1 MNCFNN
7 NRPKLSS
14 SERTRNKKAQAIFK
28 ANVTDYQKRSK
39 SLKGGSCNLQNCNNF
54 NGKVGFYRD
63 GNLRNVRS
71 YDKFLSLNRGSA
83 LCVDGAYKG
92 CGPLIDASE
101 NFVIQRGLDSC
112 NRKGVT
118 NTKVKIVTGMDSV
131 YNRLSGLSFIS
142 SLSNGLRGFIT
153 SKIWCG
159 TYIDS
164 GDVGINQ
171 SRYPTFDSS
180 KCVIVTDPSNNLFGS
195 NFCPTDMDN
204 LSQGPNKYLAYTSAT
219 KYVRIEGP
227 LWNSSTGGGQI
238 KCDSNNVSVG
248 DLVISGLFSA
258 ANIDNSYAGS
268 VPSSNPLNLTKND
281 VLVASPSFQYF
292 NGVGIVMKKC
302 CGTGPNGEPNWW
314 TFFVKILY
322 GIIPPPQLLP
332 VLTTYAN
339 TTNNALKRLSFANNT
354 QGVGGFQ
361 VKLGGQ
367 FKPSSPPSCVTNC
380 ITLPSGGSVN
390 DFPFPW
396 AAWQKSYGNH
406 PYGGGIGFFR
416 QTEAKHI
423 FKPTNIGIYAT
434 MGWQN
439 TSGSAWSSIFPIN
452 GSDISGNFTKKPLL
466 ITEGAGLPCK
476 RNLMFGN
483 NTEQNY
489 LVSYDPTNKN
499 VRFNINPKLYTDFNL

>member
-39 SLKGGSCNLQNCNNF
+39 SLKGGPCNLQNCNNF

-142 SLSNGLRGFIT
+142 TLSNGFKGFIT

-159 TYIDS
+159 TYIDP

-171 SRYPTFDSS
+171 SRYPKFDSS

-227 LWNSSTGGGQI
+227 LWKSSAGGDPI
-238 KCDSNNVSVG
+238 PCDDNTVSVG

-258 ANIDNSYAGS
+258 ANIDNSYPPTASGS
-268 VPSSNPLNLTKND
+268 FTAND
-281 VLVASPSFQYF
+281 MLVASPSFQYF
-292 NGVGIVMKKC
+292 NGIGIVIKKC

-332 VLTTYAN
+332 VLTTYAD
-339 TTNNALKRLSFANNT
+339 TTNNAIRRLSFANNT

-367 FKPSSPPSCVTNC
+367 FRELNSSVGEV
-380 ITLPSGGSVN
+380 LPTGFTS
-390 DFPFPW
+390 W
-396 AAWQKSYGNH
+396 EKKYGNH
-406 PYGGGIGFFR
+406 PYGGGIGFFT
-416 QTEAKHI
+416 QTEAKNI
-423 FKPTNIGIYAT
+423 FKSTNIDIYAT
-434 MGWQN
+434 MGWAN
-439 TSGSAWSSIFPIN
+439 TGGLSWGGAFPTN
-452 GSDISGNFTKKPLL
+452 GSDISSGFTKKTLL

-483 NTEQNY
+483 NTQQNY
-489 LVSYDPTNKN
+489 LVSYDPANKN
-499 VRFNINPKLYTDFNL
+499 VRFNVNPKLYTDFNL

>member
-14 SERTRNKKAQAIFK
+14 SERTQNKKAREIFK
-28 ANVTDYQKRSK
+28 ANITDYQKRSK
-39 SLKGGSCNLQNCNNF
+39 SLKGGPCNLQNCNNF

-63 GNLRNVRS
+63 GSLRNVRS

-142 SLSNGLRGFIT
+142 SLSNGFRGFIT
-153 SKIWCG
+153 SKIWCAPFVDP
-159 TYIDS
+159 TN
-164 GDVGINQ
+164 VGINQ
-171 SRYPTFDSS
+171 SKHLTFDSS
-180 KCVIVTDPSNNLFGS
+180 NCVIVTDPSNNLFGS

-204 LSQGPNKYLAYTSAT
+204 ISQGPNKYLAYTNAT
-219 KYVRIEGP
+219 KYVKIEGP
-227 LWNSSTGGGQI
+227 LWKSSAGGVPI
-238 KCDSNNVSVG
+238 PCDDNTVSVG

-258 ANIDNSYAGS
+258 ANIDNSYIS
-268 VPSSNPLNLTKND
+268 LSSNER
-281 VLVASPSFQYF
+281 LVASPSFQYF
-292 NGVGIVMKKC
+292 NGVGIVIRKC

-314 TFFVKILY
+314 TFFVKVLY
-322 GIIPPPQLLP
+322 GLIPPPQLLP

-339 TTNNALKRLSFANNT
+339 TTNNAIKRLSFANNT
-354 QGVGGFQ
+354 QGVGGLQ

-367 FKPSSPPSCVTNC
+367 FKTGTLPPS
-380 ITLPSGGSVN
+380 GSSDWTKIEN
-390 DFPFPW
+390 
-396 AAWQKSYGNH
+396 YGNH
-406 PYGGGIGFFR
+406 PYGGGIGFFK
-416 QTEAKHI
+416 QTEAGNI
-423 FKPTNIGIYAT
+423 FQPTNISIYAT

-439 TSGSAWSSIFPIN
+439 TSGSAWSSGGGSNFPSS
-452 GSDISGNFTKKPLL
+452 GSQISNNFTKKPLL

-483 NTEQNY
+483 NTQQNY
-489 LVSYDPTNKN
+489 LVSYDPANKN
-499 VRFNINPKLYTDFNL
+499 VRFNVNPKLYTDFNL

>member
-14 SERTRNKKAQAIFK
+14 SERTRNKKAQTIFK

-39 SLKGGSCNLQNCNNF
+39 SLKGGPCNLQNCNNF

-142 SLSNGLRGFIT
+142 SLSNGFKGFIT
-153 SKIWCG
+153 SKIWRPPF
-159 TYIDS
+159 IDA
-164 GDVGINQ
+164 DNVGINQ

-204 LSQGPNKYLAYTSAT
+204 ISQGPNKYLAYTSAT

-227 LWNSSTGGGQI
+227 LWDASQNVGCQI
-238 KCDSNNVSVG
+238 YCDSNTVSVG

-258 ANIDNSYAGS
+258 ANIDNSY
-268 VPSSNPLNLTKND
+268 PQQNNEL
-281 VLVASPSFQYF
+281 LVASPSFQYF

-354 QGVGGFQ
+354 QGVGGLQ

-367 FKPSSPPSCVTNC
+367 FKPSSPSLP
-380 ITLPSGGSVN
+380 LPSSGSVN
-390 DFPFPW
+390 DVPFPW

-406 PYGGGIGFFR
+406 PYGGGIGFFKQR
-416 QTEAKHI
+416 EAVNI
-423 FKPTNIGIYAT
+423 FQPTNIGIQAT
-434 MGWQN
+434 MGWAN
-439 TSGSAWSSIFPIN
+439 TGGSPWGGAFPIT

>member
-14 SERTRNKKAQAIFK
+14 SERTQNKKAREIFK
-28 ANVTDYQKRSK
+28 ANITDYQKRSK
-39 SLKGGSCNLQNCNNF
+39 SLKGGPCNLQNCNNF

-63 GNLRNVRS
+63 GTLRNVRS

-131 YNRLSGLSFIS
+131 YNRFSGLSFIS
-142 SLSNGLRGFIT
+142 SLSNGFRGFIT
-153 SKIWCG
+153 SKIWCEPF
-159 TYIDS
+159 INANN
-164 GDVGINQ
+164 VGINQ
-171 SRYPTFDSS
+171 SKQPVFDSS
-180 KCVIVTDPSNNLFGS
+180 NCVIVTDPSNNLFGS

-204 LSQGPNKYLAYTSAT
+204 ISQGPNKYLAYTSAT

-227 LWNSSTGGGQI
+227 LWDASQNPTPGAQI
-238 KCDSNNVSVG
+238 TCDDNTVSVG

-258 ANIDNSYAGS
+258 ANIDKSYDGIL
-268 VPSSNPLNLTKND
+268 PSPNPLKLTKND

-292 NGVGIVMKKC
+292 NGIGIVIKKC

-339 TTNNALKRLSFANNT
+339 TTDNAIKRLSFANNT
-354 QGVGGFQ
+354 QGVGGLQ

-367 FKPSSPPSCVTNC
+367 FKKG
-380 ITLPSGGSVN
+380 TLPSSGTVN
-390 DFPFPW
+390 DSPLPW
-396 AAWQKSYGNH
+396 AQWQKSYGNH
-406 PYGGGIGFFR
+406 PYGGGIGFFK
-416 QTEAKHI
+416 QTEAGNI
-423 FKPTNIGIYAT
+423 FQSTNIPIYAT
-434 MGWQN
+434 MGWAK
-439 TSGSAWSSIFPIN
+439 TGATAWSSITT
-452 GSDISGNFTKKPLL
+452 GSAISNNFTKKPLL
-466 ITEGAGLPCK
+466 ITEGAGLPCR

-489 LVSYDPTNKN
+489 LVSYDPANEK
-499 VRFNINPKLYTDFNL
+499 VRFNIDPKLYTDFNL

>member
-14 SERTRNKKAQAIFK
+14 SERTQNKKAKAIFK
-28 ANVTDYQKRSK
+28 ANITDYQKRSK
-39 SLKGGSCNLQNCNNF
+39 SLKGGPCNLQNCNNF

-63 GNLRNVRS
+63 GSLRNVRS

-142 SLSNGLRGFIT
+142 SLSNGFRGFIT
-153 SKIWCG
+153 SKIWCAPFVDP
-159 TYIDS
+159 TN
-164 GDVGINQ
+164 VGINQ
-171 SRYPTFDSS
+171 SKHLTFDSS
-180 KCVIVTDPSNNLFGS
+180 NCVIVTDPSNNLFGS

-204 LSQGPNKYLAYTSAT
+204 ISQGPNKYLAYTSAT
-219 KYVRIEGP
+219 KYVKIEGP
-227 LWNSSTGGGQI
+227 LWKSLAGGDPI
-238 KCDSNNVSVG
+238 PCDDNTVSVG

-258 ANIDNSYAGS
+258 ANINDSYAGN
-268 VPSSNPLNLTKND
+268 VPSPNPLNLTKD
-281 VLVASPSFQYF
+281 EVLVASPSFQYF
-292 NGVGIVMKKC
+292 NGIGIVIKKC

-339 TTNNALKRLSFANNT
+339 TTNNAIKRLSFANNT
-354 QGVGGFQ
+354 QGVGGLQ

-367 FKPSSPPSCVTNC
+367 FKPSSLSL
-380 ITLPSGGSVN
+380 TLPSGGTVN
-390 DFPFPW
+390 NFPLPW
-396 AAWQKSYGNH
+396 GPWQKSYGNH
-406 PYGGGIGFFR
+406 PYGGGIGFFK
-416 QTEAKHI
+416 QTEAGNI
-423 FKPTNIGIYAT
+423 FQPTNISIYAT

-439 TSGSAWSSIFPIN
+439 TSGSAWSSIST
-452 GSDISGNFTKKPLL
+452 GSQISGKFTKKPLL

-483 NTEQNY
+483 NTQQNY
-489 LVSYDPTNKN
+489 LVSYDPANKN
-499 VRFNINPKLYTDFNL
+499 VRFNVNPKLYTEFNL

>member
-39 SLKGGSCNLQNCNNF
+39 SLKGGPCNLQNCNNF

-142 SLSNGLRGFIT
+142 SLSNGFRGFIT
-153 SKIWCG
+153 SKIWCNPF
-159 TYIDS
+159 IDP
-164 GDVGINQ
+164 DNVGINQ
-171 SRYPTFDSS
+171 SRHPTFDSS
-180 KCVIVTDPSNNLFGS
+180 NCVIVTDPSNNLFGS

-219 KYVRIEGP
+219 KYAKIEGP
-227 LWNSSTGGGQI
+227 LWDASQNPGEQI

-258 ANIDNSYAGS
+258 ANIDNYLY
-268 VPSSNPLNLTKND
+268 PSTKRM
-281 VLVASPSFQYF
+281 S
-292 NGVGIVMKKC
+292 I
-302 CGTGPNGEPNWW
+302 
-314 TFFVKILY
+314 
-322 GIIPPPQLLP
+322 
-332 VLTTYAN
+332 
-339 TTNNALKRLSFANNT
+339 
-354 QGVGGFQ
+354 
-361 VKLGGQ
+361 
-367 FKPSSPPSCVTNC
+367 SC
-380 ITLPSGGSVN
+380 
-390 DFPFPW
+390 
-396 AAWQKSYGNH
+396 
-406 PYGGGIGFFR
+406 
-416 QTEAKHI
+416 
-423 FKPTNIGIYAT
+423 
-434 MGWQN
+434 
-439 TSGSAWSSIFPIN
+439 
-452 GSDISGNFTKKPLL
+452 FT
-466 ITEGAGLPCK
+466 
-476 RNLMFGN
+476 
-483 NTEQNY
+483 
-489 LVSYDPTNKN
+489 
-499 VRFNINPKLYTDFNL
+499 

>member
-14 SERTRNKKAQAIFK
+14 SERTRNKKAQTIFK

-39 SLKGGSCNLQNCNNF
+39 SLKGGPCNLQNCNNF

-112 NRKGVT
+112 NRKGLT

-142 SLSNGLRGFIT
+142 SLSNGFRGFIT
-153 SKIWCG
+153 SKIWCAPFVDPG
-159 TYIDS
+159 N
-164 GDVGINQ
+164 VGINQ
-171 SRYPTFDSS
+171 SRHPTFDSS

-227 LWNSSTGGGQI
+227 LWDASQNPGTQI
-238 KCDSNNVSVG
+238 TCDSNTVSVG

-258 ANIDNSYAGS
+258 ANIDNSYPPTALGS
-268 VPSSNPLNLTKND
+268 FTAND
-281 VLVASPSFQYF
+281 MLVASPSFQYF
-292 NGVGIVMKKC
+292 NGIGIVIKKC
-302 CGTGPNGEPNWW
+302 CGTGPNGEQNWW

-339 TTNNALKRLSFANNT
+339 TTNNAIKRLSFANNT
-354 QGVGGFQ
+354 QGVGGLQ

-367 FKPSSPPSCVTNC
+367 FRELNLSAGE
-380 ITLPSGGSVN
+380 TLPNGSFAN
-390 DFPFPW
+390 W
-396 AAWQKSYGNH
+396 EKNYGNH
-406 PYGGGIGFFR
+406 PYGGGIGFFKQR
-416 QTEAKHI
+416 EAGNI
-423 FKPTNIGIYAT
+423 FKFTNIGIQAT
-434 MGWQN
+434 MGWAN
-439 TSGSAWSSIFPIN
+439 TGGSPWSSIST
-452 GSDISGNFTKKPLL
+452 GSQISSGFTKKPLL

-483 NTEQNY
+483 NTQQNY
-489 LVSYDPTNKN
+489 LVSYDPANKN
-499 VRFNINPKLYTDFNL
+499 VRFNVNPKLYTDFNL

>member
-14 SERTRNKKAQAIFK
+14 SERTRNKKAQTIFK

-39 SLKGGSCNLQNCNNF
+39 SLKGGPCNLQNCNNF

-142 SLSNGLRGFIT
+142 SLSNGFKGFIT
-153 SKIWCG
+153 SKIWRPPF
-159 TYIDS
+159 IDA
-164 GDVGINQ
+164 DNVGINQ

-204 LSQGPNKYLAYTSAT
+204 ISQGPNKYLAYTSAT

-227 LWNSSTGGGQI
+227 LWN
-238 KCDSNNVSVG
+238 
-248 DLVISGLFSA
+248 
-258 ANIDNSYAGS
+258 
-268 VPSSNPLNLTKND
+268 
-281 VLVASPSFQYF
+281 AS
-292 NGVGIVMKKC
+292 K
-302 CGTGPNGEPNWW
+302 W
-314 TFFVKILY
+314 
-322 GIIPPPQLLP
+322 
-332 VLTTYAN
+332 
-339 TTNNALKRLSFANNT
+339 
-354 QGVGGFQ
+354 
-361 VKLGGQ
+361 
-367 FKPSSPPSCVTNC
+367 
-380 ITLPSGGSVN
+380 
-390 DFPFPW
+390 
-396 AAWQKSYGNH
+396 
-406 PYGGGIGFFR
+406 
-416 QTEAKHI
+416 
-423 FKPTNIGIYAT
+423 
-434 MGWQN
+434 
-439 TSGSAWSSIFPIN
+439 
-452 GSDISGNFTKKPLL
+452 
-466 ITEGAGLPCK
+466 
-476 RNLMFGN
+476 
-483 NTEQNY
+483 
-489 LVSYDPTNKN
+489 
-499 VRFNINPKLYTDFNL
+499 

>member
-14 SERTRNKKAQAIFK
+14 SERTQNKKAREIFK

-39 SLKGGSCNLQNCNNF
+39 SLKGGPCNLQNCNNF

-63 GNLRNVRS
+63 GTLRNVRS

-131 YNRLSGLSFIS
+131 YNRFSGLSFIS
-142 SLSNGLRGFIT
+142 LISNGFRGFIT
-153 SKIWCG
+153 SKIWCDPFI
-159 TYIDS
+159 YS
-164 GDVGINQ
+164 ENVGINQ
-171 SRYPTFDSS
+171 SREPVFDSS
-180 KCVIVTDPSNNLFGS
+180 NCIIVTDPSNNLFGS

-204 LSQGPNKYLAYTSAT
+204 ISQGPNKYLAYTNAT
-219 KYVRIEGP
+219 KYVKIEGP
-227 LWNSSTGGGQI
+227 LWDASQNSTPGAQI
-238 KCDSNNVSVG
+238 TCNSNTVSVG

-258 ANIDNSYAGS
+258 ANIDTSYDS
-268 VPSSNPLNLTKND
+268 LPTNEI
-281 VLVASPSFQYF
+281 LVASPSFQYF
-292 NGVGIVMKKC
+292 NGVGIVMGKC

-322 GIIPPPQLLP
+322 GLIPPPQLLP

-339 TTNNALKRLSFANNT
+339 TTDNAIKRLSFANNS
-354 QGVGGFQ
+354 QGVGGLK
-361 VKLGGQ
+361 VKIGGQ
-367 FKPSSPPSCVTNC
+367 FKTG
-380 ITLPSGGSVN
+380 TLPSSGSIIN
-390 DFPFPW
+390 QW
-396 AAWQKSYGNH
+396 APWQKSYGNH
-406 PYGGGIGFFR
+406 PYGGGIGFFKQGDA
-416 QTEAKHI
+416 QTI
-423 FKPTNIGIYAT
+423 FTQNNINIQAT
-434 MGWQN
+434 MGW
-439 TSGSAWSSIFPIN
+439 TSTSAWTSSFPSN
-452 GSDISGNFTKKPLL
+452 GNQISTSFTKKPLL

-483 NTEQNY
+483 NTQQNY
-489 LVSYDPTNKN
+489 LVSYDPANKN
-499 VRFNINPKLYTDFNL
+499 VRFNVNPKLYTEFNL